1 MPKTVKVEFSS
12 TVKTV
17 YDNSKSRQR
26 FCLQKICVNKN
37 PTCRNIFFVPLADKS
52 RQYSRGNR
60 GEDLLLRKFS
70 VGASDSLFKVKP
82 LKSKQ
87 EVKIMPR
94 RGNVPKRDVLPD
106 PVYNS
111 KVVTKLVNQIMYDG
125 KRGTAQTIVYDAFK
139 IASEKLGQDP
149 MDVFNQA
156 MNNIMPVLEVKARRV
171 GGANYQVPMEI
182 RPERRQTLAI
192 RWLVIATRKRSER
205 DMSAKLAAEL
215 MDAYNNAGGAV
226 KKKEDT
232 HRMAEANKAF
242 AHFRF

>member
-1 MPKTVKVEFSS
+1 
-12 TVKTV
+12 
-17 YDNSKSRQR
+17 
-26 FCLQKICVNKN
+26 
-37 PTCRNIFFVPLADKS
+37 
-52 RQYSRGNR
+52 
-60 GEDLLLRKFS
+60 
-70 VGASDSLFKVKP
+70 
-82 LKSKQ
+82 
-87 EVKIMPR
+87 MPR
-94 RGNVPKRDVLPD
+94 RGSVPKRDVLPD
-106 PVYNS
+106 SVYGS
-111 KVVTKLVNQIMYDG
+111 QVVTKLINQIMYDG

-192 RWLVIATRKRSER
+192 RWLVNSTRKRSER